1 MHTKKLGGAP
11 RSGGV
16 TQYST
21 LGDQHMKFL
30 RTKTVAYLAAGGL
43 AKITI
48 VPAFK
53 LVDKVAE
60 TYHDTKGNLEVRY
73 IKANLDTL
81 SAQDKFDATVKY
93 RSELAWV
100 NDPIIDSTITLL
112 HIVSKGESKKNHDF
126 EIAYSYLSSSGVT
139 NFTPAIEAYY
149 MLNIQK
155 IAQVTV

>member
-1 MHTKKLGGAP
+1 MKL
-11 RSGGV
+11 
-16 TQYST
+16 
-21 LGDQHMKFL
+21 L
-30 RTKTVAYLAAGGL
+30 RTKTAAYMVAGGL
-43 AKITI
+43 AKITV

-60 TYHDTKGNLEVRY
+60 TYQHTKGNLEVRY
-73 IKANLDTL
+73 IKANLDNL
-81 SAQDKFDATVKY
+81 SAQEKFDATVKY

-112 HIVSKGESKKNHDF
+112 HIVSKHESKKNHDF

-149 MLNIQK
+149 MRNIEK
-155 IAQVTV
+155 ISRVTV